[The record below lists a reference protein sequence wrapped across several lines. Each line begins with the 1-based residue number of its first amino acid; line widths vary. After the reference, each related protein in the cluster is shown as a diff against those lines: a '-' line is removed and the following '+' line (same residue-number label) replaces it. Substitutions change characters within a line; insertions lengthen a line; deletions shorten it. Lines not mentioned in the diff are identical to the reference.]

1 MKPTYRPHI
10 LALGLLMLTSC
21 GVQRSSTAPSRSAE
35 SVRVSPSASLQERL
49 SERLTA
55 TPSYAPVLRGNIQ
68 AELRL
73 GKDVFSTKV
82 NATIQRGQTIYW
94 SVVPFPLIEAARIWF
109 TQSGV
114 TAIDRMHG
122 RYAEVSYE
130 ELSALL
136 GFPIGYA
143 EVEQLLLGKPFI
155 PQGARGLRGGAY
167 SVTEA
172 ADHST
177 QVDASLTVDRGQAQG
192 KYLLSWLLTPSL
204 QPTRFVVQEQAGAK
218 KPIFSLQ
225 YSHSEAS
232 ASKEISETT
241 ALYLGASSSPLPALR
256 LDWSKLRPFTG
267 TLPDLT
273 PRIKDSYQRMTL
285 PQLLKLFPSL

>member
-1 MKPTYRPHI
+1 MKHLAYSPLL
-10 LALGLLMLTSC
+10 LALGLAVLSSC
-21 GVQRSSTAPSRSAE
+21 GIQRSSSTDSTPPQVDSREIS
-35 SVRVSPSASLQERL
+35 SLPERL
-49 SERLTA
+49 AQRLNS
-55 TPSYAPVLRGNIQ
+55 TPSYAPVLRGSVQ

-73 GKDVFSTKV
+73 GKENFSTKI
-82 NATIQRGQTIYW
+82 NATILRGQTIFW

-122 RYAEVSYE
+122 RYAEVSYA
-130 ELSALL
+130 ELSSLL

-172 ADHST
+172 ADHSA
-177 QVDASLTVDRGQAQG
+177 QVDATLAVDRGQARG
-192 KYLLSWLLTPSL
+192 KYFLSWLLTPSL
-204 QPTRFVVQEQAGAK
+204 QPTRFSVQEEAGVK
-218 KPIFSLQ
+218 KPIFSLR
-225 YSHSEAS
+225 YSHSDAS
-232 ASKEISETT
+232 VAKAISETT
-241 ALYLGASSSPLPALR
+241 ALFLGSSSSTLPALS
-256 LDWSKLRPFTG
+256 LDWSKLRPYTG
-267 TLPDLT
+267 ALPDLT

-285 PQLLKLFPSL
+285 PELLKLLPNL